1 MIKPGGQAADSR
13 VMASSSPLLGRFA
26 TGPDHDGSLV
36 ESAGGDAVA
45 PTDVIWGDQSGR
57 ASRAGSRRV
66 VGLEITDTMVRAVSV
81 PPRGLG
87 SGPVTHA
94 EVELPLGTVRHGDV
108 VDQAALIDALQEL
121 WKVGGFPTKRVVVGI
136 GNSDVVTRQIDLP
149 DLDDRDLRSALRYE
163 IAGMI
168 PFPVADSVLDLSRIG
183 TVEDDRGVRR
193 ARVLSVAALRAPLQT
208 IVAVTRAAGLR
219 PVAIDLTP
227 FALIRAV
234 APTAESDETEA
245 IVHLGDFSIAVVVH
259 RNGVPLFT
267 RSLATS
273 AAGAGISRELE
284 DELQLIE
291 QYIQRT
297 TGADVVEASG
307 SFDPVVS
314 AIRGTLE
321 YYAIQAG
328 ATPLTR
334 ITLTGNNEWAANI
347 APSVALLTELP
358 VALSDPM
365 NTDAPYQV
373 SPFIAP
379 IGTSSYVAALGL
391 AQSPGGDV
399 RGPAVLKLLPGRN
412 ATTTPRVAVV
422 RSISS
427 AVVAALLLIVFGAV
441 VGPDT
446 DTAQADAGAAEST
459 LAENRS
465 ELTKVLPSLHDAT
478 ELRGRSRR
486 LEELDK
492 SEIDWPRILGA
503 VRDGF
508 PADATLLSLTAE
520 AATTTQAG
528 SQPGSIQLSGQT
540 TSQPSIS
547 ALLVRLASIPGIV
560 TPWLVSARAGGEG
573 GPDAVTTFS
582 ITMDLDSGAVVP
594 GISSDNG
601 GSGT

>member
-1 MIKPGGQAADSR
+1 MIKPGGRAADPR
-13 VMASSSPLLGRFA
+13 VMANSSPLLRRST
-26 TGPDHDGSLV
+26 TGPDQDGAPGA
-36 ESAGGDAVA
+36 SADGDTPVPA
-45 PTDVIWGDQSGR
+45 DVIWGDHSRR
-57 ASRAGSRRV
+57 ASRSSSRRV

-94 EVELPLGTVRHGDV
+94 EVELPTGTVRHGDV
-108 VDQAALIDALQEL
+108 LDQAALIEALQEL
-121 WKVGGFPTKRVVVGI
+121 WKVGRFPTKRVVVGI

-149 DLDDRDLRSALRYE
+149 DLDDKDLRSALRYE
-163 IAGMI
+163 IVGMI

-183 TVEDDRGVRR
+183 TVEDDRGARR

-208 IVAVTRAAGLR
+208 IVSVTRAAGLK

-234 APTAESDETEA
+234 APVTGSDETEA
-245 IVHLGDFSIAVVVH
+245 IVHLGDFSIVVVVH
-259 RNGVPLFT
+259 RDGIPLFT

-297 TGADVVEASG
+297 TGADVVESSG

-321 YYAIQAG
+321 YYAIQVG

-365 NTDAPYQV
+365 NLDAPYQA

-379 IGTSSYVAALGL
+379 IGTSSYAAALGL

-399 RGPAVLKLLPGRN
+399 RGPAVLNLLPTRN
-412 ATTTPRVAVV
+412 VAATPRVAVA
-422 RSISS
+422 RSIAS
-427 AVVAALLLIVFGAV
+427 AVVAGLFLVLFGAV

-446 DTAQADAGAAEST
+446 DAAQADAGAAESA
-459 LAENRS
+459 LAQNRS
-465 ELTKVLPSLHDAT
+465 ALTEVLPSLQDAT
-478 ELRGRSRR
+478 ESIGRSRR

-508 PADATLLSLTAE
+508 PADATMLSLTAE
-520 AATTTQAG
+520 AATTTQTG

-547 ALLVRLASIPGIV
+547 ALLVRLAAIPGVV

-582 ITMDLDSGAVVP
+582 ITMDLDGRAVVP
-594 GISSDNG
+594 GVSGDNDG
-601 GSGT
+601 GGT